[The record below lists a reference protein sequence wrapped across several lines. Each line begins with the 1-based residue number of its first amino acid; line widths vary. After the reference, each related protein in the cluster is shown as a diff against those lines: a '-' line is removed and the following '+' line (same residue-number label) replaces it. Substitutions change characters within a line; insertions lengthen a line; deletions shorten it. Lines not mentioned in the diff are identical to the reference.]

1 MIKLLSN
8 IVKIAI
14 RSIAVNGMRS
24 LLTSIGVIIGVSSVI
39 VLSAIGQGSQTLIE
53 NEINNLGTNL
63 LIIFPGSGR
72 TGGVHQGAGTV
83 NRFTMDDVI
92 NIRTNSEYCAQVSP
106 VVIANGQI
114 IGNGNNWSS
123 EINGVSQEFF
133 SIRKWEIEYG
143 SFFSER
149 DIKASKK
156 VALIGKT
163 VADELFPD
171 EDPTGK
177 KIQIRNIPFM
187 VVGVLKEKGESEV
200 GRDQD
205 DIVIA
210 PWTTVLYRL
219 KGGRYID
226 MMNISVNELNN
237 MENAEDEL
245 TSILRAAHRLND
257 NEEDDFTIQSQ
268 TEITDTINQTTKIMT
283 LLLGAIASVSLI
295 VGGIGIMNIM
305 LVSVTERTHEIGIR
319 ISVGARSNDIMM
331 QFLIEAVVL
340 SVGGGI
346 LGIIISYFISFV
358 LNNVFNTY
366 TIIKPNIVLLS
377 FLFSAVVGVFFGYY
391 PAKKAASLNP
401 IDALRYE

>member
-295 VGGIGIMNIM
+295 IGGIGIMNIM
-305 LVSVTERTHEIGIR
+305 LVSVTERTHEI
-319 ISVGARSNDIMM
+319 
-331 QFLIEAVVL
+331 
-340 SVGGGI
+340 
-346 LGIIISYFISFV
+346 
-358 LNNVFNTY
+358 
-366 TIIKPNIVLLS
+366 
-377 FLFSAVVGVFFGYY
+377 
-391 PAKKAASLNP
+391 
-401 IDALRYE
+401 

>member
-24 LLTSIGVIIGVSSVI
+24 LLTYIGVIIGVSSVI

>member
-1 MIKLLSN
+1 MIKLVSN

-24 LLTSIGVIIGVSSVI
+24 LLTSVGVIIGVSSVI
-39 VLSAIGQGSQTLIE
+39 VLSAIGQGSQSLIE
-53 NEINNLGTNL
+53 DEINNLGTNL

-72 TGGVHQGAGTV
+72 TGGVHQGAGSV
-83 NRFTMDDVI
+83 NRFTIDDVV
-92 NIRTNSEYCAQVSP
+92 NIRDNSEYCTHVSP
-106 VVIANGQI
+106 VVIANGQV
-114 IGNGNNWSS
+114 IGNGNNWST

-133 SIRKWEIEYG
+133 TIRKWEIEYG
-143 SFFSER
+143 SFFLER

-156 VALIGKT
+156 IALIGKT

-177 KIQIRNIPFM
+177 KIQIRNIPFT

-226 MMNISVNELNN
+226 MVNVSINELDN
-237 MENAEDEL
+237 MEKAEDEL
-245 TSILRAAHRLND
+245 TGIIRAAHRLND
-257 NEEDDFTIQSQ
+257 NEDDDFTIQSQ

-346 LGIIISYFISFV
+346 IGIVISYFISFL

-366 TIIKPNIVLLS
+366 TIIKPDIVLLS
-377 FLFSAVVGVFFGYY
+377 FMFSAMVGVFFGYY